1 MGLSFLLL
9 ILSSAFAL
17 NNGLGK
23 TPQMGWSTWNHF
35 ACNINATVITS
46 AASAMVSSGL
56 SAKGYQYINIDDC
69 WALHQRNANDQLV
82 PDPTKFPQGISGVAN
97 YVHSLG
103 LKLGI
108 YSDAG
113 TNTCQGQPGSLD
125 NEQTDANSF
134 ASWEIDYL
142 KYDNC
147 NNQNVPPK
155 VRYTDMRVALSQCGR
170 SIFYSI
176 CDWGEGDVWTWGN
189 ITGNSWR
196 TTQDIKDVWQSMM
209 LNFYLN
215 SMHSQYAGPGGWND
229 PDMLEVGNG
238 GMNFEEYKS
247 HFSLWALSKAPLIIG
262 CDLTQMS
269 NETLYILGN
278 SDVIAINQDPLGI
291 QATCRLACDY
301 QNYLTGVDVQVWA
314 GQLSGGS
321 QVVALMNW
329 SVLKRNYH
337 LNLRD
342 IAITGNATIYELW
355 DKTTTSGNFIAAT
368 GIPPH
373 GIKIYKVTPTS

>member
-1 MGLSFLLL
+1 
-9 ILSSAFAL
+9 
-17 NNGLGK
+17 
-23 TPQMGWSTWNHF
+23 
-35 ACNINATVITS
+35 
-46 AASAMVSSGL
+46 MVSSGL
-56 SAKGYQYINIDDC
+56 STKGYQYINIDDC

-97 YVHSLG
+97 YVHNLG

-134 ASWEIDYL
+134 ASWGVDYL

-147 NNQNVPPK
+147 NNQNIPPK
-155 VRYTDMRVALSQCGR
+155 VRYVDMRVALSQCGR
-170 SIFYSI
+170 PIFYSI

-189 ITGNSWR
+189 ATGNSWR
-196 TTQDIKDVWQSMM
+196 TTQDIKDVWQSML

-269 NETLYILGN
+269 NETLFILGN

-342 IAITGNATIYELW
+342 IAISGNATIYELW
-355 DKTTTSGNFIAAT
+355 DKTTTTGNFIAAT